1 MLNSHD
7 SLLVDPD
14 NTTDFDVKLGW
25 TDLPEANGISVSISI
40 LVAKLMFNE
49 KNKIR
54 KERDTMEYITA
65 NGTKYECQNIETK
78 TNEISFTLKGD
89 LDVLKSAFK
98 EVTSLTVSAEDD
110 VVYGNYENL
119 RYRSV
124 TEYDDG
130 TVEITMKIL
139 TDVEIAVEDLQK
151 TQAEQDEAIAE
162 LVGGGAD
169 VE

>member
-1 MLNSHD
+1 
-7 SLLVDPD
+7 
-14 NTTDFDVKLGW
+14 
-25 TDLPEANGISVSISI
+25 
-40 LVAKLMFNE
+40 
-49 KNKIR
+49 
-54 KERDTMEYITA
+54 MEYITA
-65 NGTKYECQNIETK
+65 NGTKYECQSIETR
-78 TNEISFTLKGD
+78 TNEISFTLNGE
-89 LDVLKSAFK
+89 LEALKSAFK
-98 EVTSLTVSAEDD
+98 NVTSLTASAEDD
-110 VVYGNYENL
+110 VAYGKYENL

>member
-1 MLNSHD
+1 
-7 SLLVDPD
+7 
-14 NTTDFDVKLGW
+14 
-25 TDLPEANGISVSISI
+25 
-40 LVAKLMFNE
+40 
-49 KNKIR
+49 
-54 KERDTMEYITA
+54 MEYITA

>member
-1 MLNSHD
+1 
-7 SLLVDPD
+7 
-14 NTTDFDVKLGW
+14 
-25 TDLPEANGISVSISI
+25 
-40 LVAKLMFNE
+40 
-49 KNKIR
+49 
-54 KERDTMEYITA
+54 MEYITA
-65 NGTKYECQNIETK
+65 NGTKYECQSIETR
-78 TNEISFTLKGD
+78 TNEISFTLNGE
-89 LDVLKSAFK
+89 LEALKSAFK
-98 EVTSLTVSAEDD
+98 NVTSLTASAEDD
-110 VVYGNYENL
+110 VAYGKYENL
-119 RYRSV
+119 RYRTI

>member
-1 MLNSHD
+1 
-7 SLLVDPD
+7 
-14 NTTDFDVKLGW
+14 
-25 TDLPEANGISVSISI
+25 
-40 LVAKLMFNE
+40 
-49 KNKIR
+49 
-54 KERDTMEYITA
+54 MEYITA
-65 NGTKYECQNIETK
+65 NGTKYECQSIETR
-78 TNEISFTLKGD
+78 TNEISFTLKGEVD
-89 LDVLKSAFK
+89 TLKSAFK